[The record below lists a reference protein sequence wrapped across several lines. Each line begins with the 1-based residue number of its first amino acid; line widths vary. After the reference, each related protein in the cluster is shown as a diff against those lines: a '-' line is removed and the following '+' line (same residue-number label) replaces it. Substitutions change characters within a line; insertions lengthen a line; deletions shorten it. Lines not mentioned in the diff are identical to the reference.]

1 MFSKVVTIRDKQLFE
16 NKMLEAE
23 YMDEQKRLDI
33 MMEIERLKQIKQEQE
48 REERKVTARKTG
60 A

>member
-1 MFSKVVTIRDKQLFE
+1 
-16 NKMLEAE
+16 MLEKE
-23 YMDEQKRLDI
+23 YMEEQRRLDI
-33 MMEIERLKQIKQEQE
+33 MMEIERLKQIKLEQE